1 MLINTMYMMPRPQ
14 LIQHPSAATAAMDV
28 SAKSGGDTS
37 SPPPPTAGHPG
48 MAPPPP
54 GLMAGPPPPGAALLQ
69 HPYLRAVPPLLP
81 AHLMAATQP
90 PPLGNLHIPTSG
102 GGKLMDMD
110 MDKDDD
116 AVKLF
121 VGQIPR
127 NLEDHNLRP
136 MFEQFGKIY
145 EFTVLKDKLTGMHKG
160 CAFLTYC
167 TREAAE
173 ACQKA
178 LHEQITLPGMNRP
191 LQVKPA
197 DNESNRGEDR
207 KLFVGMLSKQQ
218 TEEEVRD
225 IFKAYGPIEECTI
238 LRGPDG
244 NSKGCAFVKLSTTD
258 AAQSAIQGLH
268 GCRTMPGASSSL
280 VVKLA
285 DTEKERQIRR
295 MQQMATNIGL
305 LNPFLLPAAA
315 AAALGGPPPSPYG
328 PGGIM
333 PMSGPGGIPISQ
345 AYSIAG
351 VPITCSS
358 ATDPIFSMA
367 GAGLAD
373 HAGLTA
379 AGFPAHL
386 AAAYHGQMGMAWY

>member
-14 LIQHPSAATAAMDV
+14 QLMQHHPLDV
-28 SAKSGGDTS
+28 VKSGGGSDAS
-37 SPPPPTAGHPG
+37 SPPPAAGGQPL
-48 MAPPPP
+48 APPP
-54 GLMAGPPPPGAALLQ
+54 GLMAGAPPALL
-69 HPYLRAVPPLLP
+69 HPYLRAAPLMAGQPLLP
-81 AHLMAATQP
+81 AHLLAHQP
-90 PPLGNLHIPTSG
+90 PHLQIPTTAG
-102 GGKLMDMD
+102 GGKIMDMD

-167 TREAAE
+167 AREAAE

-244 NSKGCAFVKLSTTD
+244 NSKGCAFVKLSTTE
-258 AAQSAIQGLH
+258 AAQAAIGGLH

-315 AAALGGPPPSPYG
+315 AAAALGGPPPP
-328 PGGIM
+328 PFGGSGM
-333 PMSGPGGIPISQ
+333 VPMGAGPGGIPITQ
-345 AYSIAG
+345 AYSMAG

-367 GAGLAD
+367 GGPAD
-373 HAGLTA
+373 LSA

-386 AAAYHGQMGMAWY
+386 AAAAAYHGQMGMAWY

>member
-14 LIQHPSAATAAMDV
+14 ILPQV
-28 SAKSGGDTS
+28 SLQSDIKSVGSDPNGT
-37 SPPPPTAGHPG
+37 PPPSNQIPMMTQ
-48 MAPPPP
+48 PPP
-54 GLMAGPPPPGAALLQ
+54 ALL
-69 HPYLRAVPPLLP
+69 HPYLRAPMIAPLGLP
-81 AHLMAATQP
+81 GQLGVNQP
-90 PPLGNLHIPTSG
+90 PPGLPIHIQHP
-102 GGKLMDMD
+102 GKADD
-110 MDKDDD
+110 AEKDED

-136 MFEQFGKIY
+136 MFDQFGKIY

-167 TREAAE
+167 TRDSAEAAQ
-173 ACQKA
+173 AA

-225 IFKAYGPIEECTI
+225 IFKPFGAIEECTI

-244 NSKGCAFVKLSTTD
+244 NSKGCAFVKLSSTD
-258 AAQSAIQGLH
+258 AAQNAITALH
-268 GCRTMPGASSSL
+268 GARTMTGASSSL

-295 MQQMATNIGL
+295 MQQMASNISL
-305 LNPFLLPAAA
+305 LNPFLL
-315 AAALGGPPPSPYG
+315 GGGVPSPCP
-328 PGGIM
+328 PGFS
-333 PMSGPGGIPISQ
+333 PMQVPISQGFVSSAGIPITCAPSDHTL
-345 AYSIAG
+345 SLVSAG
-351 VPITCSS
+351 IQ
-358 ATDPIFSMA
+358 DP
-367 GAGLAD
+367 GL
-373 HAGLTA
+373 
-379 AGFPAHL
+379 FAHHMQG
-386 AAAYHGQMGMAWY
+386 YPGQMGMAWY

>member
-14 LIQHPSAATAAMDV
+14 LLPPPVSMPSEH
-28 SAKSGGDTS
+28 AKSMDPSGT
-37 SPPPPTAGHPG
+37 PPPTQ
-48 MAPPPP
+48 MAPAM
-54 GLMAGPPPPGAALLQ
+54 LS
-69 HPYLRAVPPLLP
+69 
-81 AHLMAATQP
+81 QP
-90 PPLGNLHIPTSG
+90 PPAMLHPFLRAPMMAHLGGVPGQLGLGHHPPHGLHLPINAGHAKADDSE
-102 GGKLMDMD
+102 
-110 MDKDDD
+110 KDED

-167 TREAAE
+167 TRDSAEAAQ
-173 ACQKA
+173 AA

-218 TEEEVRD
+218 TEDEVRD
-225 IFKAYGPIEECTI
+225 IFKAFGAIEECTI

-244 NSKGCAFVKLSTTD
+244 NSKGCAFVKLSSTD
-258 AAQSAIQGLH
+258 AAANAITALH
-268 GCRTMPGASSSL
+268 GSKTMPGASSSL

-295 MQQMATNIGL
+295 MQQMASNIGI
-305 LNPFLLPAAA
+305 LNPFLAGGVPGGVPSPCPPGFANPMQIIQQGY
-315 AAALGGPPPSPYG
+315 GGPA
-328 PGGIM
+328 
-333 PMSGPGGIPISQ
+333 GIPI
-345 AYSIAG
+345 
-351 VPITCSS
+351 TC
-358 ATDPIFSMA
+358 APTDHSMSVVTT
-367 GAGLAD
+367 GIHDPNLFGQLQ
-373 HAGLTA
+373 G
-379 AGFPAHL
+379 
-386 AAAYHGQMGMAWY
+386 YHPPMGMAGVWY

>member
-1 MLINTMYMMPRPQ
+1 MLVNPAMYMVPRPTVLPQ
-14 LIQHPSAATAAMDV
+14 AQILASPEPQTKEPSET
-28 SAKSGGDTS
+28 T
-37 SPPPPTAGHPG
+37 PPPPQSTPQMIPSILTQPPPTMLNPFMRTGMPLMPAGMPSL
-48 MAPPPP
+48 PPP
-54 GLMAGPPPPGAALLQ
+54 GLGLPIQMAPIKSDAAD
-69 HPYLRAVPPLLP
+69 
-81 AHLMAATQP
+81 
-90 PPLGNLHIPTSG
+90 IE
-102 GGKLMDMD
+102 
-110 MDKDDD
+110 KDDD

-167 TREAAE
+167 TKESADAAQ
-173 ACQKA
+173 AA

-218 TEEEVRD
+218 TEDEVRE
-225 IFKAYGPIEECTI
+225 IFAPFGLIEECTI

-244 NSKGCAFVKLSTTD
+244 NSKGCAFVKLGSTD
-258 AAQSAIQGLH
+258 AAQTAITALH
-268 GCRTMPGASSSL
+268 GSRTMPGASSSL

-295 MQQMATNIGL
+295 MQQMASNIGL
-305 LNPFLLPAAA
+305 INPFIQLTGGQIPPAVPGCPVSGQAFAATGSQLPLTQAATYISPTGTMMMAIPTTADMTMTTMAGPEMQA
-315 AAALGGPPPSPYG
+315 AFQSIPY
-328 PGGIM
+328 PTA
-333 PMSGPGGIPISQ
+333 GIPW
-345 AYSIAG
+345 
-351 VPITCSS
+351 
-358 ATDPIFSMA
+358 
-367 GAGLAD
+367 GAPVG
-373 HAGLTA
+373 
-379 AGFPAHL
+379 
-386 AAAYHGQMGMAWY
+386 Y

>member
-1 MLINTMYMMPRPQ
+1 MYMVPRPQ
-14 LIQHPSAATAAMDV
+14 MLPQPQMIPVDSQI
-28 SAKSGGDTS
+28 KDTNDT
-37 SPPPPTAGHPG
+37 PPPTPQSSAQILPPG
-48 MAPPPP
+48 LLNQPPPTMMSHYLRTGLPLMPGIPGTSLALPPP
-54 GLMAGPPPPGAALLQ
+54 GLG
-69 HPYLRAVPPLLP
+69 LP
-81 AHLMAATQP
+81 IQMTNHK
-90 PPLGNLHIPTSG
+90 NLEGVSDIE
-102 GGKLMDMD
+102 
-110 MDKDDD
+110 KDDD

-167 TREAAE
+167 TRDSADAA
-173 ACQKA
+173 QTA

-218 TEEEVRD
+218 TEDEVRE
-225 IFKAYGPIEECTI
+225 IFAPFGNIEECTI

-244 NSKGCAFVKLSTTD
+244 NSKGCAFVKLCSTD
-258 AAQSAIQGLH
+258 AAQTAITALH
-268 GCRTMPGASSSL
+268 GSRTMPGASSSL

-295 MQQMATNIGL
+295 MQQMAGNIGL
-305 LNPFLLPAAA
+305 INPFLHIT
-315 AAALGGPPPSPYG
+315 GQIPSPTQCPLTG
-328 PGGIM
+328 QPFPGQHIPITQAHAYLNPATAMMMAIPSTAGDM
-333 PMSGPGGIPISQ
+333 TCTTMTMSGQEMAHAFQTIPYPAGATMAGIP
-345 AYSIAG
+345 
-351 VPITCSS
+351 
-358 ATDPIFSMA
+358 
-367 GAGLAD
+367 
-373 HAGLTA
+373 
-379 AGFPAHL
+379 
-386 AAAYHGQMGMAWY
+386 WY

>member
-1 MLINTMYMMPRPQ
+1 MLINPTMYMMPRPQ
-14 LIQHPSAATAAMDV
+14 LLPAPAELKGQDQT
-28 SAKSGGDTS
+28 GT
-37 SPPPPTAGHPG
+37 PPPPNS
-48 MAPPPP
+48 
-54 GLMAGPPPPGAALLQ
+54 L
-69 HPYLRAVPPLLP
+69 PPLIN
-81 AHLMAATQP
+81 QP
-90 PPLGNLHIPTSG
+90 PPALLHPYIRAQMMAAPMGLPGQLGQHHPGLGLPIHIH
-102 GGKLMDMD
+102 GKAEETE
-110 MDKDDD
+110 KDED
-116 AVKLF
+116 AIKLF

-167 TREAAE
+167 TRDSAEAA
-173 ACQKA
+173 QTA

-218 TEEEVRD
+218 SEDEVRD
-225 IFKAYGPIEECTI
+225 IFTAFGNIEECTI

-244 NSKGCAFVKLSTTD
+244 NSKGCAFVKLSSTD
-258 AAQSAIQGLH
+258 AAQNAITALH

-295 MQQMATNIGL
+295 MQQMASNIGL
-305 LNPFLLPAAA
+305 LNPFLMQGSLPAPAC
-315 AAALGGPPPSPYG
+315 PPG
-328 PGGIM
+328 FA
-333 PMSGPGGIPISQ
+333 PMQLPISQGYTVSGIPI
-345 AYSIAG
+345 
-351 VPITCSS
+351 TC
-358 ATDPIFSMA
+358 AQTDPSLSMTNA
-367 GAGLAD
+367 GIQDPNLYS
-373 HAGLTA
+373 
-379 AGFPAHL
+379 AHVQG
-386 AAAYHGQMGMAWY
+386 YPGQVGVVPWY

>member
-1 MLINTMYMMPRPQ
+1 MLVNPMYMVPRPQ
-14 LIQHPSAATAAMDV
+14 MIPQPQLLPTPEPQIKESN
-28 SAKSGGDTS
+28 DT
-37 SPPPPTAGHPG
+37 PPPPSTTQQIISPG
-48 MAPPPP
+48 MLSQPPPSMLTPFIRAGIPLMQGMPAPGLALPPP
-54 GLMAGPPPPGAALLQ
+54 GLGLPIHMAP
-69 HPYLRAVPPLLP
+69 HKTTDN
-81 AHLMAATQP
+81 MSD
-90 PPLGNLHIPTSG
+90 I
-102 GGKLMDMD
+102 
-110 MDKDDD
+110 DKDED

-167 TREAAE
+167 TRDSADAA
-173 ACQKA
+173 QTA

-218 TEEEVRD
+218 TEDEVRD
-225 IFKAYGPIEECTI
+225 IFSSFGNIEECTI

-244 NSKGCAFVKLSTTD
+244 NSKGCAFVKLSSTD
-258 AAQSAIQGLH
+258 AAQTAITALH
-268 GCRTMPGASSSL
+268 GSRTMPGASSSL

-295 MQQMATNIGL
+295 MQQMAGNIGL
-305 LNPFLLPAAA
+305 INPFLQLT
-315 AAALGGPPPSPYG
+315 GQMPPPTGCQVTGQPFHGQQIPITQAAYINPATMMMAIPSTAAD
-328 PGGIM
+328 M
-333 PMSGPGGIPISQ
+333 STMTAACTTMSGHEMAFQTIPYPAGVAGMAGIP
-345 AYSIAG
+345 
-351 VPITCSS
+351 
-358 ATDPIFSMA
+358 
-367 GAGLAD
+367 
-373 HAGLTA
+373 
-379 AGFPAHL
+379 
-386 AAAYHGQMGMAWY
+386 WY

>member
-14 LIQHPSAATAAMDV
+14 MMPPPTSSMDV
-28 SAKSGGDTS
+28 GKSGGSDAS
-37 SPPPPTAGHPG
+37 SPPPNGQPLA
-48 MAPPPP
+48 PPP
-54 GLMAGPPPPGAALLQ
+54 GLMAGPPPAALI
-69 HPYLRAVPPLLP
+69 HPYLRAGHMMGGGPGPLLP
-81 AHLMAATQP
+81 AHLMAAQSP
-90 PPLGNLHIPTSG
+90 HHLHSMHIPTSASPS
-102 GGKLMDMD
+102 GKVMDMD

-167 TREAAE
+167 SREAAE
-173 ACQKA
+173 TCQKG

-225 IFKAYGPIEECTI
+225 IFKAFGPIEECTI

-258 AAQSAIQGLH
+258 AAQAAINGLH
-268 GCRTMPGASSSL
+268 GSRTMPGASSSL

-315 AAALGGPPPSPYG
+315 AALGGPPPPFGSG
-328 PGGIM
+328 VL
-333 PMSGPGGIPISQ
+333 PMGPGGIPISQ
-345 AYSIAG
+345 AYPMTG
-351 VPITCSS
+351 VPITCSA

-367 GAGLAD
+367 GGAGLAD
-373 HAGLTA
+373 HHGLA

-386 AAAYHGQMGMAWY
+386 AAYPGQMGLAWY